1 MPNYIITKISNQV
14 EIESTM
20 KINADSLQ
28 EAQAQAEQMV
38 QDYNNLGNG
47 HSTGWVVKSVIEA
60 ILPPPES

>member
-20 KINADSLQ
+20 KIKADSLQ

-47 HSTGWVVKSVIEA
+47 HSTVWVVKSVIEA
-60 ILPPPES
+60 MSPPPES

>member
-60 ILPPPES
+60 ISPPPES

>member
-14 EIESTM
+14 EIESAM
-20 KINADSLQ
+20 NIKADSLQ

-60 ILPPPES
+60 ISPPPES